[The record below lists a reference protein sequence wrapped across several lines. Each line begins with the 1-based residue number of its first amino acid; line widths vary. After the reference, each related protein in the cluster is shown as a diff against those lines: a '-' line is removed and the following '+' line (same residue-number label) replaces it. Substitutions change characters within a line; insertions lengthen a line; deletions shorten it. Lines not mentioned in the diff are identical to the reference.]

1 MINPLSAIGGINALQ
16 TAVEAIRSA
25 IGIIT
30 DIRSA
35 GGSANKQQEEAI
47 DTAINLANQN
57 AAIAEAQLALSFGY
71 ELCKCEFPP
80 TPMRT
85 VGRHIKASA
94 HGKKEGDPVYE
105 CPKCGYN
112 TAGRD
117 DYERL
122 ASKNDH
128 QLVAC
133 HYFRSTSGQSL
144 RSVLECLLRPPSALL
159 SEGPFTLAGECT
171 AGHPSTASQFGPCCL
186 RCDPDSLRDFGYFN
200 RHVRAS
206 SCLVSLF
213 TFSAMPM
220 G

>member
-1 MINPLSAIGGINALQ
+1 MPALQWLRQAAHHCVGEASVDWSLTSEWLIWPAACAKVKCSYKGRATMINPLSAVGGINALH
-16 TAVEAIRSA
+16 TAVQAIRSA
-25 IGIIT
+25 IGIIA

-35 GGSANKQQEEAI
+35 GGKANKQQEEAI
-47 DTAINLANQN
+47 DTAITLANQN

-85 VGRHIKASA
+85 VGRHIKATA

-122 ASKNDH
+122 ASKKLTTN
-128 QLVAC
+128 
-133 HYFRSTSGQSL
+133 S
-144 RSVLECLLRPPSALL
+144 
-159 SEGPFTLAGECT
+159 
-171 AGHPSTASQFGPCCL
+171 
-186 RCDPDSLRDFGYFN
+186 
-200 RHVRAS
+200 
-206 SCLVSLF
+206 
-213 TFSAMPM
+213 
-220 G
+220 